1 MMKLALIFGSIFIV
15 GEILLNTLVF
25 PNLKKRLSV
34 DGEDTASSVS
44 RNSKADY
51 ALLKGVL
58 ERFVLFFALTINLP
72 QILVVFGALKIGTRL
87 DKSDAIKNDYFIIG
101 NFSSILAALIYFAV
115 HQSIH

>member
-1 MMKLALIFGSIFIV
+1 MMK
-15 GEILLNTLVF
+15 
-25 PNLKKRLSV
+25 
-34 DGEDTASSVS
+34 
-44 RNSKADY
+44 
-51 ALLKGVL
+51 
-58 ERFVLFFALTINLP
+58 